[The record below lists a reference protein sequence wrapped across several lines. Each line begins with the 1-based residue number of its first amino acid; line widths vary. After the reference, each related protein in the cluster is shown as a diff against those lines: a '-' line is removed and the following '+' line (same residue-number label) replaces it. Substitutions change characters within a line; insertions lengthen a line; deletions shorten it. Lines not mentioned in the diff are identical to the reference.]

1 MLTHWN
7 KLFNTDCTV
16 VDIGCHTVYPIF
28 RVGSS
33 SLMLAADKTY
43 VNSHI
48 AKCKHID
55 ILIRD
60 PRDRFVS
67 GVKEYCRQNNLNVE
81 ETCELVEQ
89 GKLVDRHFAPQYLW
103 LLHLYKFYKG
113 AVTLKPFSHVKK
125 ITNMHEGK
133 GRPGWHLECSA
144 MSKKVSVALLKSFVE
159 VDYQL
164 MDHCGKTIQ
173 LSDLIKEYRHVLS

>member
-7 KLFNTDCTV
+7 KLLNTDCTV
-16 VDIGCHTVYPIF
+16 VDIGPHTVYPIF

-43 VNSHI
+43 VNSDI

-60 PRDRFVS
+60 PGDRFLS
-67 GVKEYCRQNNLNVE
+67 GINEYCRQNDLNVQD
-81 ETCELVEQ
+81 TWKLVEQ
-89 GKLVDRHFAPQYLW
+89 GKLVDRHFAPQYMW

-113 AVTLKPFSHVKK
+113 TVTILPFDHIKQ
-125 ITNMHEGK
+125 IT
-133 GRPGWHLECSA
+133 
-144 MSKKVSVALLKSFVE
+144 SVQEKYPIIKEPVPLLKSFIN
-159 VDYQL
+159 VDHAIIEHYNETFEL
-164 MDHCGKTIQ
+164 GR
-173 LSDLIKEYRHVLS
+173 LIERCRNVLS

>member
-7 KLFNTDCTV
+7 KLLNTDCIV
-16 VDIGCHTVYPIF
+16 VEVGPHTVYPIF
-28 RVGSS
+28 RVGST
-33 SLMLAADKTY
+33 SLVAAADKKYT
-43 VNSHI
+43 NEQI

-60 PRDRFVS
+60 PGERFVS
-67 GVKEYCRQNNLNVE
+67 GLNQYSRNNNLDVKE
-81 ETCELVEQ
+81 TWELINKGQ
-89 GKLVDRHFAPQYLW
+89 LHDRHFTPQYVW

-113 AVTLKPFSHVKK
+113 AVTLKPFRDIKK
-125 ITNMHEGK
+125 ITNKHVNK
-133 GRPGWHLECSA
+133 DK
-144 MSKKVSVALLKSFVE
+144 SKKVAVALLRSFVE

-173 LSDLIKEYRHVLS
+173 LGDLIKEHRHALS

>member
-7 KLFNTDCTV
+7 KLLNTDCTV
-16 VDIGCHTVYPIF
+16 VDIGPHTVYPIF

-55 ILIRD
+55 VMIRD
-60 PRDRFVS
+60 PGDRFVS
-67 GVKEYCRQNNLNVE
+67 GINEYSRQNNLNIE
-81 ETCELVEQ
+81 ETWKLVEQ
-89 GKLVDRHFAPQYLW
+89 GKLVDRHFAPQYMW

-113 AVTLKPFSHVKK
+113 TVTILPFDHIKQITSVHERKDDINKPV
-125 ITNMHEGK
+125 
-133 GRPGWHLECSA
+133 P
-144 MSKKVSVALLKSFVE
+144 LLKSFLN
-159 VDYQL
+159 VDHAIIEHYNETFEL
-164 MDHCGKTIQ
+164 GR
-173 LSDLIKEYRHVLS
+173 LIERYRNVLS

>member
-7 KLFNTDCTV
+7 KLLNTDCTV
-16 VDIGCHTVYPIF
+16 VDIGPHTVYPIF
-28 RVGSS
+28 RVGHT
-33 SLMLAADKTY
+33 SLMASADNTY
-43 VNSHI
+43 TNKQI

-67 GVKEYCRQNNLNVE
+67 GVNEYCRQNKLDVE
-81 ETCELVEQ
+81 KNWELVEQ

-113 AVTLKPFSHVKK
+113 TVTLKPFEYIGK
-125 ITNMHEGK
+125 ITQQHRRANESHQRVKPIDLFVNVDLTLMNDLHK
-133 GRPGWHLECSA
+133 T
-144 MSKKVSVALLKSFVE
+144 VLLGDIIRK
-159 VDYQL
+159 
-164 MDHCGKTIQ
+164 HKN
-173 LSDLIKEYRHVLS
+173 VLS

>member
-7 KLFNTDCTV
+7 KLLNTDCTV
-16 VDIGCHTVYPIF
+16 VDIGPHTVYPIF

-55 ILIRD
+55 VMIRD
-60 PRDRFVS
+60 PGDRFVS
-67 GVKEYCRQNNLNVE
+67 GINEYSRQNNLNIE
-81 ETCELVEQ
+81 ETWKLVEQ
-89 GKLVDRHFAPQYLW
+89 GKLVDRHFAPQYMW

-113 AVTLKPFSHVKK
+113 TVTILPFDHIKQITSVHERKDDINKPV
-125 ITNMHEGK
+125 
-133 GRPGWHLECSA
+133 P
-144 MSKKVSVALLKSFVE
+144 LLKSF
-159 VDYQL
+159 L
-164 MDHCGKTIQ
+164 NMDHAIVEHYNETFELGR
-173 LSDLIKEYRHVLS
+173 LIERYRNVLS